1 MDTMVRTSSYMS
13 PGTCLNNSKKEIAPC
28 PHAAILTSDSMLPSS
43 TASVSAGIALI
54 AIRAS
59 SFCVDNFLP
68 PPRYRQLHIGTPST
82 SIASKSQDINDDGIS
97 DGFAIEKETEEIMDD
112 GKDKVS
118 GIFPIEVS
126 IDGSL
131 LVVLPAVGIALL
143 GIITSVMVVAN
154 SSDPI
159 LAPPGTNEAAQAE
172 GRMLDNEVDQ
182 LCRGFC
188 SSQEEQLDKMRSFMN
203 NIPTKTNMEKSS
215 VEI

>member
-13 PGTCLNNSKKEIAPC
+13 PWYLPEQLKKRDRPLS
-28 PHAAILTSDSMLPSS
+28 PAAILTSDSMLPSS
-43 TASVSAGIALI
+43 TASVCAGIALI

-68 PPRYRQLHIGTPST
+68 SPRYRQLHIGTPST

-131 LVVLPAVGIALL
+131 LVVLG
-143 GIITSVMVVAN
+143 
-154 SSDPI
+154 
-159 LAPPGTNEAAQAE
+159 APGA
-172 GRMLDNEVDQ
+172 GCYMDLIW
-182 LCRGFC
+182 
-188 SSQEEQLDKMRSFMN
+188 M
-203 NIPTKTNMEKSS
+203 
-215 VEI
+215 

>member
-1 MDTMVRTSSYMS
+1 
-13 PGTCLNNSKKEIAPC
+13 
-28 PHAAILTSDSMLPSS
+28 
-43 TASVSAGIALI
+43 
-54 AIRAS
+54 
-59 SFCVDNFLP
+59 
-68 PPRYRQLHIGTPST
+68 
-82 SIASKSQDINDDGIS
+82 
-97 DGFAIEKETEEIMDD
+97 MDD

-131 LVVLPAVGIALL
+131 LVVLPAIGIALL
-143 GIITSVMVVAN
+143 GIITTVMVVAN

-159 LAPPGTNEAAQAE
+159 LAPPGTNEAAQSE